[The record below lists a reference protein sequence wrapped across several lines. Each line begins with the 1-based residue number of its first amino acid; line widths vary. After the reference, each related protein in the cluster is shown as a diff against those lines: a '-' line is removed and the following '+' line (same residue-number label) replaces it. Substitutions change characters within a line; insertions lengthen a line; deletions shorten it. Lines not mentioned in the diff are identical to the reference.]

1 MSDREFILRKLA
13 TNLGILVLIIA
24 VVAVPLLSLRAVAAE
39 TGTFSG
45 DPERELT
52 VLKDGASDG
61 AAGVTGD
68 EMDIIADMD
77 DVDTVTVGDG
87 AGIHADTAGE
97 VDGDGWNGLVYE
109 YRPSTRPDGVSDG
122 FSLEG
127 DQILAPDSLDGHDF
141 TADLGRD
148 IGVSSTVK
156 TGESTGT
163 SKSSSM
169 LVAGTY
175 GEKQAGLPPNA
186 FFGSH
191 DLVVSLLAKR
201 EGVSE
206 RELTSDVGFDTVAVT
221 VAQDGDADAVVSA
234 LESRGYSAGADKDRP
249 GGVLGA
255 LTGAPVLV
263 AVVLLSFMLVV
274 GMLATGAARPPSTR
288 AGVVGAGARGAV
300 AGGLAGAAVGVGVV
314 TTVVGVDNLVPD
326 ILVVAVGT
334 FAVLVTLVLAVSW
347 TSVLVSERRYGELGS
362 RGH

>member
-24 VVAVPLLSLRAVAAE
+24 VVAVPLLSLRAVTAE

-61 AAGVTGD
+61 VAGVAGD

-77 DVDTVTVGDG
+77 GVETVTVGDG

-109 YRPSTRPDGVSDG
+109 YRPSVRPDGVSDG
-122 FSLEG
+122 FSLDG
-127 DQILAPDSLDGHDF
+127 DQILAPDSIDGHDF

-148 IGVSSTVK
+148 IDVSSTVK

-163 SKSSSM
+163 SQSSSM

-175 GEKQAGLPPNA
+175 GKTQAGLPSNA
-186 FFGSH
+186 FFGSR

-234 LESRGYSAGADKDRP
+234 LESRGYSASADKARP
-249 GGVLGA
+249 GVVGA
-255 LTGAPVLV
+255 LTEAPVLV
-263 AVVLLSFMLVV
+263 AVVLLTFISVV
-274 GMLATGAARPPSTR
+274 GILANGAARPPSTR

-314 TTVVGVDNLVPD
+314 TTVVGVDNLVPAV
-326 ILVVAVGT
+326 LVVAVGT
-334 FAVLVTLVLAVSW
+334 FAVLVAVVLAVSR
-347 TSVLVSERRYGELGS
+347 TSVFVAERRYGELGS
-362 RGH
+362 GGR